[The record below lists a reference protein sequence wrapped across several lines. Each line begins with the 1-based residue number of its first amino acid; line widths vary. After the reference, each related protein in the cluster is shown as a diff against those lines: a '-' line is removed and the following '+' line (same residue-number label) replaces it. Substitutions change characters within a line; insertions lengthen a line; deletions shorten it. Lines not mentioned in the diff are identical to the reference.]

1 MSPTNL
7 KVRTPVLANRTQY
20 LVWKRK
26 FTIEM
31 RSKGFASIF
40 DKLSNK
46 TEDSKLDVASVVTE
60 TMKDEAWYMLSEA
73 ISSELKLTLHAEIHD
88 TVETLMGAVDA
99 WYIKES
105 KLKRVGLRDEMTK
118 ARIMPNEKV
127 SEFYHRLNNLFIESK
142 FNGDEL
148 KETEKIHHLM
158 RGIGN
163 KFPEAMSYIRMSGMT
178 NVEEIVEK
186 LKGEESSHELINI
199 IDDSDEQ
206 ALFAGKKR
214 NWKPQNKTKT

>member
-1 MSPTNL
+1 M
-7 KVRTPVLANRTQY
+7 KNR
-20 LVWKRK
+20 
-26 FTIEM
+26 
-31 RSKGFASIF
+31 G
-40 DKLSNK
+40 
-46 TEDSKLDVASVVTE
+46 
-60 TMKDEAWYMLSEA
+60 
-73 ISSELKLTLHAEIHD
+73 
-88 TVETLMGAVDA
+88 VETGMEGGTL
-99 WYIKES
+99 
-105 KLKRVGLRDEMTK
+105 TK
-118 ARIMPNEKV
+118 ARMMPNETV
-127 SEFYHRLNNLFIESK
+127 AEFYHRLNNLFIESK

-186 LKGEESSHELINI
+186 LKKEESSHELINI
-199 IDDSDEQ
+199 IEDSDEQ